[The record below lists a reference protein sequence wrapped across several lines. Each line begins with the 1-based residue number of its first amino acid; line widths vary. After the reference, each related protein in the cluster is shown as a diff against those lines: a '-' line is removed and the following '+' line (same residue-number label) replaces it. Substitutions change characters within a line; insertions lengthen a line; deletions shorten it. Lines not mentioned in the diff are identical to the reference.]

1 MSFNFMF
8 FIKFLEEPL
17 YLAIILTSLIS
28 PLLLLN
34 DQLREASAFQ
44 NHAVLINKNHL
55 KAVSINFVYLIIT
68 IFIFQTIFCLLY
80 LFYHN
85 LKIQ

>member
-28 PLLLLN
+28 LLLFLN

-55 KAVSINFVYLIIT
+55 
-68 IFIFQTIFCLLY
+68 
-80 LFYHN
+80 
-85 LKIQ
+85 